1 MDKGKRKHTAL
12 LINHCMGASEEKRN
26 IVALQHLTSGRTTTL
41 YDLIAAM
48 QDAARPGEEALIV
61 PTIIRWLRAGRITFR
76 DDMGG
81 LIGEGALS

>member
-12 LINHCMGASEEKRN
+12 HHCVSASEEKRN
-26 IVALQHLTSGRTTTL
+26 TVALQHLTSGRTTTL

-48 QDAARPGEEALIV
+48 QDAARPGKEALIV
-61 PTIIRWLRAGRITFR
+61 PTIVQWLRAGRITFR
-76 DDMGG
+76 GDMRG